1 MHKNFA
7 GIVKPNS
14 SEARLLAAIDANRI
28 PAHVAVIMDGNGRW
42 ARARGKPR
50 IFGHREGAESVRSIV
65 DTSAR
70 LQLKAVTVYAFSTE
84 NWKRPADEVGG
95 LMQML
100 QRYLRSELKLLL
112 NNNIRF

>member
-1 MHKNFA
+1 MHEHFA
-7 GIVKPNS
+7 KVVKPNS
-14 SEARLLAAIDANRI
+14 EEANLLAEIDFSRLPN
-28 PAHVAVIMDGNGRW
+28 HVAIIMDGNGRW
-42 ARARGKPR
+42 AKQRGRPR
-50 IFGHREGAESVRSIV
+50 IFGHREGAESVRAIV

-70 LQLKAVTVYAFSTE
+70 LQLKAVTLYAFSTE

-112 NNNIRF
+112 KNN